1 MPIALVAAA
10 WLLIMTGI
18 NGDET
23 AVGQRFQTDVFGS
36 GGSGGFLNF
45 LAGILG
51 IAIFFRV
58 IGLPTVG
65 RAFLVLVILVFV
77 LQNPNVLTALENIGG
92 SATATNTPASS
103 PTVAGNSATTAGL
116 VNNAAASVLG
126 LLPSGS
132 NATPLTTPAPG
143 TGSSGGIGSA

>member
-10 WLLIMTGI
+10 WLLVMTGI
-18 NGDET
+18 NGDES
-23 AVGQRFQTDVFGS
+23 AVGQQFETDVFGS

-58 IGLPTVG
+58 IGMPTVG
-65 RAFLVLVILVFV
+65 RAFLILALIVFI
-77 LQNPNVLTALENIGG
+77 LQNPNVLTAFENIG
-92 SATATNTPASS
+92 SS
-103 PTVAGNSATTAGL
+103 TSTSTTASGSSTNIPAAQTASNISSL
-116 VNNAAASVLG
+116 LNTVNQISN
-126 LLPSGS
+126 SGVS

-143 TGSSGGIGSA
+143 TGSGGIGSA